1 MKHYFAKAITS
12 IILLIISTF
21 SFAQNQEGVIEFES
35 KMNMHRGIS
44 AENEQM
50 KTMIPEFRITKNR
63 LYFTPN
69 TSYYTN
75 VDEET
80 DNQEVSGGSGGANFT
95 MKIQRPQMDMY
106 RNFDS
111 QTFITL
117 TDFAGKKFRIED
129 TLKAVS
135 WKFVQET
142 KQIAGFKC
150 SKATFRNETNKQDI
164 VAWYTDAIVCPS
176 GPQNH
181 WGLPGMILEIDI
193 NEGGTVI
200 TAKKV
205 EFKSVEKEVKMPK
218 DGKKV
223 TAKEFKKIQ
232 DDYYKEMGITPG
244 QPGQVRMIIR
254 N

>member
-1 MKHYFAKAITS
+1 MKHYTLKAIATLS
-12 IILLIISTF
+12 ILIISTF
-21 SFAQNQEGVIEFES
+21 GFSQNQEGVIEFES

-44 AENEQM
+44 VENEQM
-50 KTMIPEFRITKNR
+50 KAMIPEFRITKNR

-69 TSYYTN
+69 TSFYTN
-75 VDEET
+75 VEEET
-80 DNQEVSGGSGGANFT
+80 DNQEITGGSGGANIT
-95 MKIQRPQMDMY
+95 MKIQRPQMDMF

-111 QTFITL
+111 QTFITQ

-129 TLKAVS
+129 TLKAIS
-135 WKFVQET
+135 WKFIQET
-142 KQIAGFKC
+142 KEIAGYKC

-218 DGKKV
+218 EGKKV